1 MSERGQANAD
11 QQCAS
16 RPDDLLDGRPFG
28 SYEMVG
34 IAAAGRE
41 ATSYESRIANGLMV
55 AAGAGGSFG
64 QIPEAGPKLASVNAI
79 KENS

>member
-1 MSERGQANAD
+1 
-11 QQCAS
+11 
-16 RPDDLLDGRPFG
+16 
-28 SYEMVG
+28 MVG